1 MSYRT
6 KLFATLLIANAGF
19 SGVAGA
25 QDVRL
30 PQSRAELA
38 LSFAPLAKTVGP
50 AVVNVFTRRVV
61 QARRVSPLFDDPF
74 FRRFFGDQFPP
85 NPGTPP
91 ERVQNS
97 LGSGVIVQPD
107 GLIVTNNHVIDRADE
122 ITVVLTDRRE
132 FEAEIVLRDD
142 KTDLAVLRID
152 TRGEALPHLEFRDS
166 DTVEVGD
173 LVLAIGNPF
182 GVGQTVTS
190 GIISALS
197 RTARGVS
204 DYNFFIQ
211 TDAAINPGNSG
222 GALVT
227 LDGRLVGINT
237 AIYSRGG
244 GSNGIGFAIPS
255 NMVDTVVA
263 SAMSGGRVVRP
274 WLGARGQTVDSD
286 IAASMRLARPSGVLV
301 NSIYRDGPAER
312 GGLRVG
318 DVVVSVNG
326 RDVPDANSLRFRIGT
341 LKVGQNAIL
350 GVIRDGQRV
359 NVTIEMIPAPEVPP
373 RDLTVI
379 EGENPYAGAEVANLS
394 PALVAEISLEGE
406 ESGVVILRIK
416 RRSPADRIGLAPGD
430 ILVSLN
436 GERIGSVAELRR
448 LLEVP
453 TDLWRIAIRRNGK
466 TLLLNIRA

>member
-1 MSYRT
+1 
-6 KLFATLLIANAGF
+6 
-19 SGVAGA
+19 
-25 QDVRL
+25 
-30 PQSRAELA
+30 
-38 LSFAPLAKTVGP
+38 
-50 AVVNVFTRRVV
+50 
-61 QARRVSPLFDDPF
+61 
-74 FRRFFGDQFPP
+74 
-85 NPGTPP
+85 
-91 ERVQNS
+91 
-97 LGSGVIVQPD
+97 
-107 GLIVTNNHVIDRADE
+107 
-122 ITVVLTDRRE
+122 
-132 FEAEIVLRDD
+132 
-142 KTDLAVLRID
+142 
-152 TRGEALPHLEFRDS
+152 
-166 DTVEVGD
+166 
-173 LVLAIGNPF
+173 
-182 GVGQTVTS
+182 
-190 GIISALS
+190 
-197 RTARGVS
+197 
-204 DYNFFIQ
+204 
-211 TDAAINPGNSG
+211 
-222 GALVT
+222 
-227 LDGRLVGINT
+227 
-237 AIYSRGG
+237 
-244 GSNGIGFAIPS
+244 
-255 NMVDTVVA
+255 
-263 SAMSGGRVVRP
+263 
-274 WLGARGQTVDSD
+274 
-286 IAASMRLARPSGVLV
+286 MRLARPSGVLV